1 MQSYQ
6 LLIRLSKTSEIN
18 IGKLG
23 RFRFPVGDYLYT
35 GSAKINMDSRIER
48 HRSKKKKKH
57 WHIDYF
63 LDSTNTEIVAV
74 EKFILEECKLNQQ
87 LDGIIIAPGFGS
99 SDCRKKCG
107 AHLKLLSRS

>member
-6 LLIRLSKTSEIN
+6 LLIRLGKSSEIY
-18 IGKLG
+18 IGIRG
-23 RFRFPVGDYLYT
+23 RFRFPAGEYLFT

-87 LDGIIIAPGFGS
+87 VDGIIIAPGFGS